1 MNRCLTGFLNLAEL
15 FLRNSSKKMKKIENN
30 GQKNGQF
37 QIMDKKKW
45 TNDNNGHIMDKL

>member
-15 FLRNSSKKMKKIENN
+15 FLRNSSKKNEKNEKIENN

-37 QIMDKKKW
+37 QIMDKK
-45 TNDNNGHIMDKL
+45 NGQMTIMDT

>member
-37 QIMDKKKW
+37 QIMDKK
-45 TNDNNGHIMDKL
+45 NGQMTIMDT